1 MEEESKD
8 IMVLGAIK
16 NGVKKF
22 KKIQRS
28 AQIDADE
35 LNSILEKLEKRELI
49 TVEEKKGWLGK
60 KIEIKTTEKGSKE
73 VDERIHELQGK
84 WDQMSMM
91 YKSGDKQKLKQY
103 MDDNKS
109 ILPMMMFFGVMDM
122 IMFSMMF
129 SMMGMMMTDYVPAE
143 SIPDGAD
150 GGGSDG
156 GGSDGGGSDG
166 GGSDGGGSD
175 GGGSDGGGFDFDVG
189 F

>member
-1 MEEESKD
+1 MEPTPEEPKD
-8 IMVLGAIK
+8 VIVLGAIK
-16 NGVKKF
+16 KGAKKF
-22 KKIQRS
+22 EKIQNT
-28 AQIDADE
+28 AQIDAEE

-49 TVEEKKGWLGK
+49 KVEEKKSWLGK
-60 KIEIKTTEKGSKE
+60 KIEIKITEKGSKE
-73 VDERIHELQGK
+73 VEERIHELQGK
-84 WDQMSMM
+84 WDQMSLL

-143 SIPDGAD
+143 SIPSDAGAD
-150 GGGSDG
+150 SSSD
-156 GGSDGGGSDG
+156 S
-166 GGSDGGGSD
+166 GSD

>member
-1 MEEESKD
+1 VEPTAEEPKD
-8 IMVLGAIK
+8 VIVLGTIEK
-16 NGVKKF
+16 GPQKF
-22 KKIQRS
+22 DKIQK
-28 AQIDADE
+28 AVHIDSEE
-35 LNSILEKLEKRELI
+35 LNLILEKLEKRGLI
-49 TVEEKKGWLGK
+49 AVEEKKSWFGK
-60 KIEIKTTEKGSKE
+60 KIEIKITEKGVKE
-73 VDERIHELQGK
+73 LQERIHELQDK
-84 WDQMSMM
+84 WNQMSMI

-109 ILPMMMFFGVMDM
+109 ILPTMMFFGVIDM

-129 SMMGMMMTDYVPAE
+129 STMGMMMTNYLPAE
-143 SIPDGAD
+143 SIPNAT
-150 GGGSDG
+150 DG

>member
-22 KKIQRS
+22 EKIQRV
-28 AQIDADE
+28 AQIDAE
-35 LNSILEKLEKRELI
+35 KLNLILEKLEKRDLI

-73 VDERIHELQGK
+73 VEERKHELQGK
-84 WDQMSMM
+84 WDQMSML

-109 ILPMMMFFGVMDM
+109 ILPTMMFFGVMDM

-175 GGGSDGGGFDFDVG
+175 GGGFDFDVG

>member
-1 MEEESKD
+1 MEPTQEEPKD
-8 IMVLGAIK
+8 VIVLGAIK
-16 NGVKKF
+16 KGAKKF
-22 KKIQRS
+22 EKIQNA
-28 AQIDADE
+28 AQIDAEE

-49 TVEEKKGWLGK
+49 TVEEKKSWFGK
-60 KIEIKTTEKGSKE
+60 KIEIKITEKGSKE
-73 VDERIHELQGK
+73 VEERIHELQGK
-84 WDQMSMM
+84 WDQMSLL

-143 SIPDGAD
+143 SIP
-150 GGGSDG
+150 SDASG
-156 GGSDGGGSDG
+156 DSASDS
-166 GGSDGGGSD
+166 GSD